1 VDAGRYLLSV
11 EDHGR
16 GMTATQIADVGAYL
30 QFDRRR
36 HQQRGAGLGLSI
48 VKALAELQGGGLRI
62 VSDPGRQTVA
72 TVILPLTRSAA
83 TAPTTGILE

>member
-1 VDAGRYLLSV
+1 
-11 EDHGR
+11 
-16 GMTATQIADVGAYL
+16 MTATQIADIGAYL

-62 VSDPGRQTVA
+62 VSDPGWQTVV
-72 TVILPLTRSAA
+72 TVILPLTRPPAVVDA
-83 TAPTTGILE
+83 TVVASTTVASTTGILE